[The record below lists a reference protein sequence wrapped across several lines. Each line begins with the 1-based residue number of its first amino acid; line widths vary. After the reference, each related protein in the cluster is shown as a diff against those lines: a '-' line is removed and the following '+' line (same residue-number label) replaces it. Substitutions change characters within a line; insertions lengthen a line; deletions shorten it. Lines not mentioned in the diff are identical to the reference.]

1 MRKTKETIP
10 IFYPYVTSKQRKAVN
25 DVLKTRWIGQGPKT
39 DEFEKKFEDRFN
51 AKYAVSVNSG
61 SAALE
66 TACDLADLKEGDKVI
81 VTPLTCLYGEESVLM
96 ENNKFCLIRQLV
108 NNRSDKK
115 VISFN
120 TYTGLLETKRIIGWY
135 KLRRDNKKWINVS
148 HKLARNS
155 RRGKVGAW
163 VTEDHKILTTDGW
176 IYARDLAVGKHKL
189 ILKEP
194 NLNIKQLSV
203 FNGMMLGDGYIRNDV
218 KNGVFGRLGCLHTK
232 SQEEWCL
239 LKRNVFSGFDSKI
252 SYRKAY
258 KQSKSSVGFMF
269 HSYII
274 FDQLRHRW
282 YSNRKKVIPTDFSL
296 DLISL
301 VIWYLDDGCR
311 QNNAATFCTE
321 RYSKKD
327 VKKLVSELRKFGLE
341 PTINTSRSRLRIY
354 IGSTGNS
361 ERLFNLI
368 APFVPPSMQYKLPEQ
383 YRQKFDVKLWDCG
396 KADRFTDEVVVKL
409 GNPKN
414 RRDKYEWVYCIDV
427 EDNHNFI
434 SKNII
439 MHNCT
444 ASNLPLIRRGCK
456 LIWADIRKDT
466 LNLDNEDVQQKMK
479 DNPDVKAIMNVHLG
493 GIESDICDPFVIV
506 INDAAQALGIYR
518 PQNDYNCYS
527 FQAIK
532 HITTG
537 DGGMIT
543 VNDEEKYK
551 KAKLL
556 RWFGIDRERKK
567 KNNWQAFKERE
578 MVFDIEIPG
587 HKRQMTDIAASMGIA
602 GLEDYDKILN
612 YRKKIF
618 DIYKLIKV
626 DGFTLVD
633 GEKNVYWLA
642 TVLVDK
648 RDDFV
653 KKLHDY
659 KIETNLVQ
667 IRNDIFNIFGGKR
680 QDLPNMNW
688 VEDRYI
694 SIPLHNKMT
703 IKDALYIK
711 KVIESGW

>member
-25 DVLKTRWIGQGPKT
+25 DVLKTRWIGQGPKVE
-39 DEFEKKFEDRFN
+39 EFEKKFEDRFN

-66 TACDLADLKEGDKVI
+66 TACDLANLKEGDKVI
-81 VTPLTCLYGEESVLM
+81 VTPLT
-96 ENNKFCLIRQLV
+96 
-108 NNRSDKK
+108 
-115 VISFN
+115 
-120 TYTGLLETKRIIGWY
+120 
-135 KLRRDNKKWINVS
+135 
-148 HKLARNS
+148 
-155 RRGKVGAW
+155 
-163 VTEDHKILTTDGW
+163 
-176 IYARDLAVGKHKL
+176 
-189 ILKEP
+189 
-194 NLNIKQLSV
+194 
-203 FNGMMLGDGYIRNDV
+203 
-218 KNGVFGRLGCLHTK
+218 
-232 SQEEWCL
+232 
-239 LKRNVFSGFDSKI
+239 
-252 SYRKAY
+252 
-258 KQSKSSVGFMF
+258 
-269 HSYII
+269 
-274 FDQLRHRW
+274 
-282 YSNRKKVIPTDFSL
+282 
-296 DLISL
+296 
-301 VIWYLDDGCR
+301 
-311 QNNAATFCTE
+311 
-321 RYSKKD
+321 
-327 VKKLVSELRKFGLE
+327 
-341 PTINTSRSRLRIY
+341 
-354 IGSTGNS
+354 
-361 ERLFNLI
+361 
-368 APFVPPSMQYKLPEQ
+368 
-383 YRQKFDVKLWDCG
+383 
-396 KADRFTDEVVVKL
+396 
-409 GNPKN
+409 
-414 RRDKYEWVYCIDV
+414 
-427 EDNHNFI
+427 
-434 SKNII
+434 
-439 MHNCT
+439 CT

-506 INDAAQALGIYR
+506 INDAAQALGIHR

-532 HITTG
+532 HVTTG